1 MARKSARKEGK
12 DEKKGDSD
20 SGSNLSI
27 RVSFSREVGDTFFEV
42 ISRQNSRRDN
52 RARAHRA
59 RWDGAKIS
67 SRNIGFESYVRE
79 MWDERAHPRVLS
91 EGAPEYNA
99 TGGGGGGGDVAND
112 PRDLHVRDLFAPVQD
127 EYFINPLGYKPAIY
141 VGRIIRDKKRPSILS
156 SIF

>member
-1 MARKSARKEGK
+1 MLVRKGNG
-12 DEKKGDSD
+12 KKGDSD

-42 ISRQNSRRDN
+42 ISRQNSHRDN

-79 MWDERAHPRVLS
+79 VWDERANPRVLS
-91 EGAPEYNA
+91 EGARVQRDS
-99 TGGGGGGGDVAND
+99 GGGGDIAND

-127 EYFINPLGYKPAIY
+127 EYFIKPLGYKPAIY
-141 VGRIIRDKKRPSILS
+141 VGRIIRDKKDTVS
-156 SIF
+156 